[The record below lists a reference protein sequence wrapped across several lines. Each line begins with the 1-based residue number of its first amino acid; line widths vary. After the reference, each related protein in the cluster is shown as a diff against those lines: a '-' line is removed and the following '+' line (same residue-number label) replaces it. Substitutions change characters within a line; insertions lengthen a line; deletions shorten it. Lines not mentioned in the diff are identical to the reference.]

1 MSTMKKRARK
11 QYDANGLGR
20 QIIKAKFSRPN
31 AAQENI
37 IAQSIRDDSEKTKL
51 QSIIETND
59 LVELLYSADLAQK
72 KFLAERE
79 NVVIIDSSS
88 FTVPTFPSNDEVQ
101 LRKTTATLPI
111 PRRPMWTREMSAEQ
125 VDQNEREAFVEWRR
139 GLAEQE
145 SDEQAAMSP
154 FERNIDVWR
163 QLWRTVERADVIVQI
178 VDARDPLAYRS
189 SDLEQYVHEQS
200 DLYLQLAEDEEQPQ
214 RARTKVNLL
223 LLNKADLLTE
233 TQRAM
238 WSKYFTDLGVKHAF
252 FSASVEQDKLNAL
265 RRAHQEGLLSDS
277 DDDEDASDDDD
288 NSEHSD
294 SDHRD
299 SEHHTNNTST
309 VHQHIDTTD
318 SSRVLTRDE
327 LLSLLLSEF
336 RSVNDTAP
344 VTDSTPLTIG
354 MVGYPNVGKSSTI
367 NVLCGDKRVAV
378 SATPG
383 KTKHFQT
390 LPLADRSD
398 VLLCDCPGLVF
409 PSLQISRAHMVLNGI
424 LRIDELRDHAPSVQL
439 LCKLI
444 GRKRLEEFYAIV
456 LPLPSPDELDYD
468 PDRAPYHYELLGTY
482 GRQRGF
488 LTINGAKPDLSK
500 AARIVLKDFVTGR
513 LLYCHPPPAVSE
525 SELNQQD
532 PLYRRCLAPEITAAV
547 NNNTASLVTSEEQ
560 PRGNNKRQKRR
571 RAQKNRLKIIEGDV
585 ERPVAESAQVSLNDE
600 QQVNARIKGT
610 GKYAKKYRDNQFTG
624 TQGVTYN
631 YNQKLPTNVRL
642 TAKDKVKLTAKK

>member
-1 MSTMKKRARK
+1 M
-11 QYDANGLGR
+11 
-20 QIIKAKFSRPN
+20 
-31 AAQENI
+31 
-37 IAQSIRDDSEKTKL
+37 
-51 QSIIETND
+51 
-59 LVELLYSADLAQK
+59 LYSADLAQK

-125 VDQNEREAFVEWRR
+125 VDQNEREAFLEWRR

-200 DLYLQLAEDEEQPQ
+200 DLYLQLAEEEEQPQ

-238 WSKYFTDLGVKHAF
+238 WSKYFAQLGVKHAF

-265 RRAHQEGLLSDS
+265 RRAHQEGLLDDSSASEDS
-277 DDDEDASDDDD
+277 DEDSSDD
-288 NSEHSD
+288 SD
-294 SDHRD
+294 TDH
-299 SEHHTNNTST
+299 HQQHNNNTTAEST
-309 VHQHIDTTD
+309 HTANIQCDT
-318 SSRVLTRDE
+318 SRVLTRDE

-344 VTDSTPLTIG
+344 VSDSTPLTIG

-468 PDRAPYHYELLGTY
+468 PERAPFHYELLGTY

-513 LLYCHPPPAVSE
+513 LLYCHPPPGVSE
-525 SELNQQD
+525 SEFNQQD
-532 PLYRRCLAPEITAAV
+532 PLYRRCLAPEISEAV
-547 NNNTASLVTSEEQ
+547 NNSTASLVSSEDQ

-600 QQVNARIKGT
+600 QQQNNARIKGT

>member
-1 MSTMKKRARK
+1 M
-11 QYDANGLGR
+11 
-20 QIIKAKFSRPN
+20 
-31 AAQENI
+31 
-37 IAQSIRDDSEKTKL
+37 
-51 QSIIETND
+51 
-59 LVELLYSADLAQK
+59 
-72 KFLAERE
+72 
-79 NVVIIDSSS
+79 IIDSSS

-101 LRKTTATLPI
+101 LRKTKATLPI

-125 VDQNEREAFVEWRR
+125 VDQNEREAFLEWRR

-145 SDEQAAMSP
+145 SDEQAATSP

-189 SDLEQYVHEQS
+189 GDLEQYVLEQS
-200 DLYLQLAEDEEQPQ
+200 DLYLQLAEDEDQPQ

-233 TQRAM
+233 SQREM
-238 WSKYFTDLGVKHAF
+238 WSTYFAQLGVKHAF

-265 RRAHQEGLLSDS
+265 RRAHQEGLLSGSEDEQRSDS
-277 DDDEDASDDDD
+277 SAEED
-288 NSEHSD
+288 SD
-294 SDHRD
+294 SD
-299 SEHHTNNTST
+299 
-309 VHQHIDTTD
+309 TD
-318 SSRVLTRDE
+318 STPHTAQHAPPAPIRCDTSRVLTRDE
-327 LLSLLLSEF
+327 LLALLLSEF
-336 RSVNDTAP
+336 RAVNKIAP
-344 VTDSTPLTIG
+344 VSEHTPLTVG

-390 LPLADRSD
+390 LPLADRAD

-456 LPLPSPDELDYD
+456 LPQPSPDELDFD
-468 PDRAPYHYELLGTY
+468 PERAPYHYELLGTY

-513 LLYCHPPPAVSE
+513 LLYCHAPPGLSE
-525 SELNQQD
+525 IEFNKQD
-532 PLYRRCLAPEITAAV
+532 PLYRRCLAPEISVAV
-547 NNNTASLVTSEEQ
+547 NNSSASLVNNEDQ

-571 RAQKNRLKIIEGDV
+571 RAHQNRLKIIEGDV
-585 ERPVAESAQVSLNDE
+585 ERPMAESAQVTLNDE
-600 QQVNARIKGT
+600 QSVHARIKGT

-642 TAKDKVKLTAKK
+642 TSKDKVKLTGQAKK

>member
-1 MSTMKKRARK
+1 
-11 QYDANGLGR
+11 
-20 QIIKAKFSRPN
+20 
-31 AAQENI
+31 
-37 IAQSIRDDSEKTKL
+37 
-51 QSIIETND
+51 

-189 SDLEQYVHEQS
+189 SDLDQYVHEQS
-200 DLYLQLAEDEEQPQ
+200 DLYLQLAEDEDRPQ

-233 TQRAM
+233 TQREM
-238 WSKYFTDLGVKHAF
+238 WSKYFAQLGVKHAF

-277 DDDEDASDDDD
+277 ADEASD
-288 NSEHSD
+288 SE
-294 SDHRD
+294 D
-299 SEHHTNNTST
+299 SEEHESPRSSNNNNSTKHEDTRGTNTALQS
-309 VHQHIDTTD
+309 D

-327 LLSLLLSEF
+327 LLALLLKEF
-336 RSVNDTAP
+336 RAVNNIAP
-344 VTDSTPLTIG
+344 VSEHTPLTIG

-444 GRKRLEEFYAIV
+444 GRKRLEEFYAIM

-468 PDRAPYHYELLGTY
+468 AERAPFHYELLGTY

-525 SELNQQD
+525 SEFNQQD

-547 NNNTASLVTSEEQ
+547 NNSSASLVSNDEQ

-571 RAQKNRLKIIEGDV
+571 RAHQNRLKIIEGDV
-585 ERPVAESAQVSLNDE
+585 ERPVAESAQVTLNDE
-600 QQVNARIKGT
+600 HPVNARIKGT

-642 TAKDKVKLTAKK
+642 TSKDKVKLTAQSKK